1 MKNEK
6 KYLFLFFFLSFSFC
20 EIMSNRLEEI
30 SNLSDASDHEEDWQ
44 DAETE
49 QQQQP
54 TEQVKERKVEIDE
67 SSLRKKIKEIQED
80 SSLSPKDKAKRI
92 QVNDVVCGLYINIE
106 QLAYI
111 KIEFDVSW
119 DN

>member
-1 MKNEK
+1 
-6 KYLFLFFFLSFSFC
+6 
-20 EIMSNRLEEI
+20 MSNPLEEI

-49 QQQQP
+49 QQQQQP

-92 QVNDVVCGLYINIE
+92 QVNDVVCFLYINIE
-106 QLAYI
+106 QRAYI
-111 KIEFDVSW
+111 YI
-119 DN
+119 

>member
-1 MKNEK
+1 
-6 KYLFLFFFLSFSFC
+6 
-20 EIMSNRLEEI
+20 MSNRLEEI

-49 QQQQP
+49 QQSP

-92 QVNDVVCGLYINIE
+92 QVNDVVCFFLYINIE

-111 KIEFDVSW
+111 
-119 DN
+119 